1 MYKHI
6 LLPVD
11 DSELSLK
18 AARETLKY
26 AKSVGA
32 RVTAIHVIAH
42 GRLVIDEG
50 LSGGIVRQLKKE
62 YEDTASNAAKD
73 MLAKLEERAC
83 KLGVRFDSAVVVGD
97 HPHQEIIE
105 HAEKNGNDLI
115 MMASHGRRALQSLLL
130 GSETIKVLTHCKIPV
145 LVVR

>member
-1 MYKHI
+1 M
-6 LLPVD
+6 
-11 DSELSLK
+11 LSK
-18 AARETLKY
+18 
-26 AKSVGA
+26 
-32 RVTAIHVIAH
+32 
-42 GRLVIDEG
+42 
-50 LSGGIVRQLKKE
+50 
-62 YEDTASNAAKD
+62 
-73 MLAKLEERAC
+73 LAERAR